1 MTNEIKSLRVSE
13 KIQSKNLVKIP
24 NIGSEN
30 PYDFSENKSN
40 SDTCQI
46 LISIESGR
54 IIKEKLEKII
64 DNYRNLFIQKIN
76 LVTEKYNNPKSFNK
90 NVSNA
95 QNNNPIKTAF
105 DNISIIQKELSKSV
119 SDFNDNVRTKSISLE
134 KENISCKVFI
144 KNNDKILPIQ
154 ESHIKSINP
163 STGKIVISIENITKT
178 LEVDMSQ
185 LCIGTL
191 ALPPEDKKE
200 NKREEKK
207 EDQEDEGFQ
216 ETQEGGRKRH
226 TKTKKRVGKRLSAH
240 DEEDLSYCD

>member
-1 MTNEIKSLRVSE
+1 MNKEITVTE
-13 KIQSKNLVKIP
+13 KIQSKNLAKLP
-24 NIGSEN
+24 NVGSEN

-54 IIKEKLEKII
+54 IIKKKLENII
-64 DNYRNLFIQKIN
+64 DNYRSSFIQKIN
-76 LVTEKYNNPKSFNK
+76 FVTEKYSNPNSFKN

-105 DNISIIQKELSKSV
+105 DNINIIQQELSKSV
-119 SDFNDNVRTKSISLE
+119 SDFNDDVRKNPIPLE
-134 KENISCKVFI
+134 EQNISCSVFI
-144 KNNDKILPIQ
+144 KNKNDKLLPIKG
-154 ESHIKSINP
+154 SYIKSINP
-163 STGKIVISIENITKT
+163 STGKISVSFRGIKTT

-191 ALPPEDKKE
+191 AVPPKD
-200 NKREEKK
+200 KREEKK